1 MGWPGITCHPVC
13 RRAAPNALRSDFPW
27 AERAAM
33 EMRRCAACG
42 KAFRPRSQVP
52 DQRYCSALTCQ
63 RVRRRRWQQAK
74 RQSDA
79 DYRENQARSQRAW
92 VQRHRDYWRAY
103 RSRHPQ
109 YCESNR
115 LAARQRQRERRRS
128 AAQFAKMD
136 ASGAVSRV
144 PSGTYRLVPARAAEL
159 AKMDAWIV
167 EMTLISRPYGEAAE
181 VCKETT

>member
-1 MGWPGITCHPVC
+1 
-13 RRAAPNALRSDFPW
+13 
-27 AERAAM
+27 M

-52 DQRYCSALTCQ
+52 DQTYCSALTCQ

-79 DYRENQARSQRAW
+79 DYRENQARAQRAW
-92 VQRHRDYWRAY
+92 VQGHRDYWREY
-103 RSRHPQ
+103 RRTHPQ

-115 LAARQRQRERRRS
+115 LAARQRQRKRRRRRV
-128 AAQFAKMD
+128 AQFAKMD
-136 ASGAVSRV
+136 ASRAVSRV
-144 PSGTYRLVPARAAEL
+144 PSGTYRLVPASAAEF
-159 AKMDAWIV
+159 AKMDAWVV
-167 EMTLISRPYGEAAE
+167 EMTLISRSYGEAAE